1 MTELE
6 NYNDAAVE
14 TYTTPSTKGLQRLR
28 AEVEA
33 MKDAATMARGIA
45 ASGFVPDHWLKDKS
59 SDQAVA
65 AMASAILFGAELG
78 LSAMRSVNE
87 LFVVRGK
94 PAMYS
99 RTMAALVRSAGYVI
113 EPVEETSER
122 VCWKGYRDG
131 NWKFSEW
138 SMARAQQAGY
148 TTNKLYQ
155 TEPIA
160 MLRAK
165 CIAELC
171 RIAYQDVLLG
181 MDYSIEEINLIDGVQ
196 VSRPVK
202 KGSRGLE
209 GLRQIAADDAPAAG
223 SNTPPPEVAEE
234 SVRSPESNAN
244 ELNQGQTLSAKAD
257 LVKSI
262 IALAKA
268 QGITGKEALM
278 TDLSAYMQ
286 EEIKDWTAITA
297 ADAEAYLQSLQ
308 ETAR

>member
-1 MTELE
+1 MTEIE
-6 NYNDAAVE
+6 TIQDDME
-14 TYTTPSTKGLQRLR
+14 TYTAPSTKGLQRLR
-28 AEVEA
+28 AEVDA

-45 ASGFVPDHWLKDKS
+45 ASGFVPEHWLKDKS
-59 SDQAVA
+59 PEQAVA
-65 AMASAILFGAELG
+65 SMASAILFGAELG

-113 EPVEETSER
+113 EPVEETPQR
-122 VCWKGYRDG
+122 VAWKGYRDG
-131 NWKFSEW
+131 SWKFSEW
-138 SMARAQQAGY
+138 TMERAQQAGY

-181 MDYSIEEINLIDGVQ
+181 MDYSIEEISLIDGVT

-202 KGSRGLE
+202 RGGKGLE
-209 GLRQIAADDAPAAG
+209 GLRQIAAEQAPAAG
-223 SNTPPPEVAEE
+223 SNTPPPEDVVEE
-234 SVRSPESNAN
+234 VKTTTPE
-244 ELNQGQTLSAKAD
+244 Q
-257 LVKSI
+257 VKLI
-262 IALAKA
+262 AALAKA
-268 QGITGKEALM
+268 QGILGKDAIF

-286 EEIKDWTAITA
+286 TEISAWSQVTADD
-297 ADAEAYLQSLQ
+297 ADSYIKSLQ
-308 ETAR
+308 ETSKS

>member
-1 MTELE
+1 MTELDTFHVDE
-6 NYNDAAVE
+6 ME
-14 TYTTPSTKGLQRLR
+14 TYTAPSTKGLQRLR

-45 ASGFVPDHWLKDKS
+45 ASGFVPDHWLKDKTP
-59 SDQAVA
+59 DQAVA
-65 AMASAILFGAELG
+65 GMASAILFGAELG

-113 EPVEETSER
+113 EPVEETPER
-122 VCWKGYRDG
+122 VVWKGFRDG
-131 NWKFSEW
+131 TWKFSEW
-138 SMARAQQAGY
+138 TMGRAQQAGY
-148 TTNKLYQ
+148 TSNKLYQ

-181 MDYSIEEINLIDGVQ
+181 MDYSIEEINLIDGVT
-196 VSRPVK
+196 VSRPTK
-202 KGSRGLE
+202 KGGKGLD
-209 GLRQIAADDAPAAG
+209 GLRQIAADDAPMAG
-223 SNTPPPEVAEE
+223 ANTPPAVLADEPEVAPDNPT
-234 SVRSPESNAN
+234 PE
-244 ELNQGQTLSAKAD
+244 Q
-257 LVKSI
+257 VKQI
-262 IALAKA
+262 TALAKA
-268 QGITGKEALM
+268 QGITGKDAVM

-286 EEIKDWTAITA
+286 TEVKTWNDITQ
-297 ADAEAYLQSLQ
+297 ADAEAYIQSLR
-308 ETAR
+308 ETSEA

>member
-1 MTELE
+1 MTEMQIIQDE
-6 NYNDAAVE
+6 IE
-14 TYTTPSTKGLQRLR
+14 TYTAPSTKGLQRLR
-28 AEVEA
+28 AEVDA

-59 SDQAVA
+59 PDQAVA

-113 EPVEETSER
+113 EPVEETPQR
-122 VCWKGYRDG
+122 VAWKGYRDG
-131 NWKFSEW
+131 SWKFSEW
-138 SMARAQQAGY
+138 TIERATQAGY
-148 TTNKLYQ
+148 TSNKLYQ

-181 MDYSIEEINLIDGVQ
+181 MDYSIEEINLIDGVT

-202 KGSRGLE
+202 KGGKGLA
-209 GLRQIAADDAPAAG
+209 GLREIAADQAPAIG
-223 SNTPPPEVAEE
+223 DNTPPVEE
-234 SVRSPESNAN
+234 ALPIAQEP
-244 ELNQGQTLSAKAD
+244 TAD
-257 LVKSI
+257 QIKTVT
-262 IALAKA
+262 ALAKA
-268 QGITGKEALM
+268 QGITGKDNLFV
-278 TDLSAYMQ
+278 DLSAYMQ
-286 EEIKDWTAITA
+286 TEITKWSQVTAED
-297 ADAEAYLQSLQ
+297 ADSYIKSLQ
-308 ETAR
+308 ETAES

>member
-1 MTELE
+1 MTEIDII
-6 NYNDAAVE
+6 NDELE
-14 TYTTPSTKGLQRLR
+14 TYTAPSTKGLQRLR
-28 AEVEA
+28 AEVDA

-45 ASGFVPDHWLKDKS
+45 ASGFVPDHWIKDKS
-59 SDQAVA
+59 PEQAVA
-65 AMASAILFGAELG
+65 GMASAILFGAELG

-113 EPVEETSER
+113 EPVEETAQR
-122 VCWKGYRDG
+122 VVWKGFRDG
-131 NWKFSEW
+131 TWKFSEW
-138 SMARAQQAGY
+138 TMERASQAGY
-148 TTNKLYQ
+148 TSNKLYQ

-181 MDYSIEEINLIDGVQ
+181 MDYSIEEINLIDGVT

-202 KGSRGLE
+202 KGGKGLA
-209 GLRQIAADDAPAAG
+209 GLREIAAEQAPAAG
-223 SNTPPPEVAEE
+223 DNTPPVEDAPPPVVGPTAEQVKVA
-234 SVRSPESNAN
+234 
-244 ELNQGQTLSAKAD
+244 T
-257 LVKSI
+257 
-262 IALAKA
+262 ALAKA
-268 QGITGKEALM
+268 QGITGKEALF

-286 EEIKDWTAITA
+286 VEVKSWSEITTEDADSYIRSLQDTA
-297 ADAEAYLQSLQ
+297 AS
-308 ETAR
+308 

>member
-1 MTELE
+1 MTELDVMQQDE
-6 NYNDAAVE
+6 IE
-14 TYTTPSTKGLQRLR
+14 TYTAPSTKGLQRLR

-45 ASGFVPDHWLKDKS
+45 ASGFVPEHWLKDKS
-59 SDQAVA
+59 PDQAVA
-65 AMASAILFGAELG
+65 GMASAILFGAELG

-122 VCWKGYRDG
+122 VVWKGYRDG
-131 NWKFSEW
+131 SWKYSEW
-138 SMARAQQAGY
+138 SMARATQAGY
-148 TTNKLYQ
+148 TSNKLYQ

-181 MDYSIEEINLIDGVQ
+181 MDYSIEEINLIDGVT
-196 VSRPVK
+196 VSRPTK
-202 KGSRGLE
+202 KGGKGLDS
-209 GLRQIAADDAPAAG
+209 LRQIAADDAPVAG
-223 SNTPPPEVAEE
+223 QNTPPAEVAAEE
-234 SVRSPESNAN
+234 PVADKPTQ
-244 ELNQGQTLSAKAD
+244 NQ
-257 LVKSI
+257 VKQI
-262 IALAKA
+262 MALAKA
-268 QGITGKEALM
+268 QGITGKEAVL

-286 EEIKDWTAITA
+286 TEVNAMDDITG
-297 ADAEAYLQSLQ
+297 ADAEAYIESLR
-308 ETAR
+308 ETAAG

>member
-1 MTELE
+1 MSDIELMGQDE
-6 NYNDAAVE
+6 LE
-14 TYTTPSTKGLQRLR
+14 TYTAPSTKGLQRLR

-45 ASGFVPDHWLKDKS
+45 ASGFVPDHWLKDKTPE
-59 SDQAVA
+59 QAVA
-65 AMASAILFGAELG
+65 GMASAILFGAELG

-113 EPVEETSER
+113 EPVEETPER
-122 VCWKGYRDG
+122 VVWKGFRDG
-131 NWKFSEW
+131 TWKFSEW
-138 SMARAQQAGY
+138 TMGRAQQAGY
-148 TTNKLYQ
+148 TSNKLYQ

-181 MDYSIEEINLIDGVQ
+181 MDYSIEEINLIDGVT
-196 VSRPVK
+196 VSRPTK
-202 KGSRGLE
+202 KGGKGLD
-209 GLRQIAADDAPAAG
+209 GLRQIAADDTPAAG
-223 SNTPPPEVAEE
+223 QNTPPAEPDPAVAMDAQPAQKPTPE
-234 SVRSPESNAN
+234 
-244 ELNQGQTLSAKAD
+244 Q
-257 LVKSI
+257 VKQI
-262 IALAKA
+262 MALAKA
-268 QGITGKEALM
+268 QGISGKEAVL

-286 EEIKDWTAITA
+286 AEVNAMDDITQEDA
-297 ADAEAYLQSLQ
+297 AAYIESLR
-308 ETAR
+308 ETAKA

>member
-1 MTELE
+1 MTEIQMIQDE
-6 NYNDAAVE
+6 IE
-14 TYTTPSTKGLQRLR
+14 TYTAPSTKGLQRLR

-45 ASGFVPDHWLKDKS
+45 ASGFVPEHWLKDKS
-59 SDQAVA
+59 PDQAVA
-65 AMASAILFGAELG
+65 SMASAILFGAELG

-113 EPVEETSER
+113 EPVEETPQR
-122 VCWKGYRDG
+122 VAWKGYRDG
-131 NWKFSEW
+131 TWKFSEW
-138 SMARAQQAGY
+138 TMERAQQAGY

-181 MDYSIEEINLIDGVQ
+181 MDYSIEEINLIDGVT

-202 KGSRGLE
+202 RGGRGLE
-209 GLRQIAADDAPAAG
+209 GLRQIAAEDAPAAG
-223 SNTPPPEVAEE
+223 SNTPPPEVIEE
-234 SVRSPESNAN
+234 VVAATTPE
-244 ELNQGQTLSAKAD
+244 Q
-257 LVKSI
+257 VKQITS
-262 IALAKA
+262 LAKA
-268 QGITGKEALM
+268 QGITGKDALF

-286 EEIKDWTAITA
+286 TEITQWSQVTT
-297 ADAEAYLQSLQ
+297 ADADSYIKSLA
-308 ETAR
+308 ETAQS